1 MELPYTTLIEAVI
14 RRAAEQPEARSIIF
28 LNDDGSENI
37 ITAAAFHAR
46 NQAYA
51 AALRRLGVGPE
62 DLVILVLKHS
72 ETLLSAFWG
81 AMYLGAIASIFP
93 FLTEKL
99 DPGLYKE
106 RVKALVTQEHA
117 RAVITFPEFKQEMS
131 DLLAGT
137 DCRVLSSDEADVTGS
152 YPSTNP
158 HPSTSSHRPDVLTG
172 GYGFVEGINPEKIA
186 FLQHSSGTT
195 GLQKGV
201 ALSHRAVL
209 NQVHAYS
216 QAIDLRPDD
225 VVVSWLP
232 LYHDMGLIAGFV
244 MPLVAGIPLVLMSP
258 FAWVRSPKLLLQAAS
273 AHRATLTWLPNFAY
287 NHSVR
292 GIRERDLE
300 GVDLSS
306 LRAVINCSEPVRL
319 DSHQMFLQKF
329 GPYGLREDALSA
341 CYAMAENTFAV
352 TQTPPGQPPRVD
364 WVLTAAL
371 QSEKMA
377 VPLPGTV
384 SPVEPSGEAQPPGF
398 DGAQPP
404 GFDGTQPPGFD
415 GAQPPGFDG
424 AQPVNGYTAMMSCG
438 FPIPGTEVRI
448 VDTHRKPLPERHVGE
463 VALRSDC
470 MLSSYYHR
478 EDATAAAIH
487 AGWYYTG
494 DMGYMADGELYISG
508 RKKDMII
515 VGGKNIFPQDLEA
528 IANGVPGLYPGR
540 SVAFG
545 VTDTRMG
552 SESVVMVCEL
562 EDENAGEAE
571 RAAIER
577 ELRQRVVQ
585 QTEIALSDVLLVGH
599 RWLIK
604 TSSGKIA
611 RGDNRNKYF
620 DARAG

>member
-1 MELPYTTLIEAVI
+1 MELPYTTLIEVVI
-14 RRAAEQPEARSIIF
+14 RRAAETPEARSIIF

-37 ITAAAFHAR
+37 ITAAEFHAR

-117 RAVITFPEFKQEMS
+117 RAVITFPEFMQELS
-131 DLLAGT
+131 ELLADA
-137 DCRVLSSDEADVTGS
+137 DCRVLSSDDADATD
-152 YPSTNP
+152 P
-158 HPSTSSHRPDVLTG
+158 HPSTGS
-172 GYGFVEGINPEKIA
+172 GYESAQIHPEKIA

-209 NQVHAYS
+209 NQVRAYS

-225 VVVSWLP
+225 MVVSWLP

-273 AHRATLTWLPNFAY
+273 AHHATLTWLPNFAY

-329 GPYGLREDALSA
+329 SPYGLREGALSA

-352 TQTPPGQPPRVD
+352 TQTTPGQPPRVD

-371 QSEKMA
+371 QSEKKA
-377 VPLPGTV
+377 VPHHHTV
-384 SPVEPSGEAQPPGF
+384 SPVEPPGEAGF
-398 DGAQPP
+398 DSAQP
-404 GFDGTQPPGFD
+404 T
-415 GAQPPGFDG
+415 
-424 AQPVNGYTAMMSCG
+424 NGYTPMVSCG

-470 MLSSYYHR
+470 MLSGYYHR

-487 AGWYYTG
+487 AGWYFTG
-494 DMGYMADGELYISG
+494 DMGYMADGELFISG

-545 VTDTRMG
+545 VTDARMG

-562 EDENAGEAE
+562 EDENAGEAA

-585 QTEIALSDVLLVGH
+585 QTEIALSDVLLVGR

-611 RGDNRNKYF
+611 RGDNRQKYF
-620 DARAG
+620 EARAG

>member
-14 RRAAEQPEARSIIF
+14 RRAAENPEARSIIF

-37 ITAAAFHAR
+37 ITAAEFHAR

-51 AALRRLGVGPE
+51 TALRRLGVGPE

-99 DPGLYKE
+99 DSGLYKE

-117 RAVITFPEFKQEMS
+117 RAVITYPEFKQELS
-131 DLLAGT
+131 ELLAGT
-137 DCRVLSSDEADVTGS
+137 DCRVLSSDEADA
-152 YPSTNP
+152 TNP
-158 HPSTSSHRPDVLTG
+158 HSEP
-172 GYGFVEGINPEKIA
+172 VEGFGYEPAQIHLEKIA

-209 NQVHAYS
+209 NQVRAYS
-216 QAIDLRPDD
+216 QAMDLRPDD
-225 VVVSWLP
+225 IVVSWLP

-292 GIRERDLE
+292 GIRERDLQ

-319 DSHQMFLQKF
+319 DSQQMFLQKF
-329 GPYGLREDALSA
+329 GPHGLREGALSA

-371 QSEKMA
+371 QSEKQA
-377 VPLPGTV
+377 VPHRTV
-384 SPVEPSGEAQPPGF
+384 SPVEPSGEAGF
-398 DGAQPP
+398 DAAQP
-404 GFDGTQPPGFD
+404 T
-415 GAQPPGFDG
+415 
-424 AQPVNGYTAMMSCG
+424 NGYIPMVSCG

-448 VDTHRKPLPERHVGE
+448 VDTHRKPLPERQVGE

-470 MLSSYYHR
+470 MLSGYYHR

-487 AGWYYTG
+487 AGWYFTG
-494 DMGYMADGELYISG
+494 DMGYMADGELFISG

-545 VTDTRMG
+545 VTDERMG

-562 EDENAGEAE
+562 EDENAGEAA

-585 QTEIALSDVLLVGH
+585 QTEIALSDVLLVGR

-611 RGDNRNKYF
+611 RGDNRQKYF